1 MKGSTITMFDDIDN
15 QTKLPNVARRDISC
29 YLNFTILI

>member
-1 MKGSTITMFDDIDN
+1 MFDDIDN